1 MVTHIPA
8 VDSEQPTYDMTDKAL
23 VMCGGWKIR
32 RNVYYPPEV
41 LGVGSI
47 LLWFRSQ
54 PLGDSARLMPQV
66 AATIGQID
74 CTTSH
79 SRLSRLALWARTD

>member
-23 VMCGGWKIR
+23 SMCGGWKIR

-41 LGVGSI
+41 RRGEYWREYSTLVPESAARGLG
-47 LLWFRSQ
+47 
-54 PLGDSARLMPQV
+54 
-66 AATIGQID
+66 
-74 CTTSH
+74 
-79 SRLSRLALWARTD
+79 